1 MSKVQSVWSK
11 ADKFL
16 TLSRKIIINIA
27 TVVVLVVITFSLIG
41 GIGSF
46 FSEEESIS
54 TEDKILW
61 FKPVGVVVDSS
72 SSSSASFDA
81 LLLGSTDVQQHEL
94 EDLIKVLK
102 NAADDESLAAIYIN
116 VSELGM
122 YYASAFELANAV
134 KNIKDKG
141 KRVIAYGQNFGNNA
155 YLISSQANEIILNK
169 YGQVSSF
176 GFSRKREYVKD
187 LYENIKLNQHVFIA
201 GEWKT
206 GPENFTRNNMSEED
220 ITQWNE
226 FANPLWK
233 KMTDFMESGRNLDS
247 GTIQNYGDSFW
258 TSALDEPEVAQIAL
272 NEGLVDMVFTVEDL
286 RHWFFDEYPNKDND
300 KNKLP
305 DSISIYDYLSTIESE
320 ENDSK
325 NKIAVINI
333 EGAISTGESSYG
345 IAGSDTIVKN
355 IRKAIK
361 DDSVKALVLQVNS
374 PGGGVYPSELI
385 TNALNEF
392 KETNRPIV
400 SSMGDIA
407 ASGGVWVTT
416 LSDEIWA
423 KEETLTGSIGVYGV
437 LTTIENLYD
446 WAGVQ
451 VDGVSSTDAA
461 NWDNRFAMPE
471 NVTNAIQ
478 AGVDDI
484 YDKFVNKVSANRN
497 MRYEEVHAIAKGRIW
512 SGEKALQLGLID
524 KIGDLDDALE
534 SASNMA
540 EIDDFKV
547 VRYFKELDPFE
558 VFINE
563 LLDNLDIRFDFG
575 NRSKQILNL
584 LNSEYKFINKDKNV
598 DMVSFCF
605 ECEYFNTK

>member
-540 EIDDFKV
+540 EIDDYKV

-563 LLDNLDIRFDFG
+563 LLDNLDISFDFG

>member
-27 TVVVLVVITFSLIG
+27 TVVVLVVITFSLIS

-102 NAADDESLAAIYIN
+102 NAADDESLEAIYIN

-141 KRVIAYGQNFGNNA
+141 KRVIAYGQNYGNNA

-540 EIDDFKV
+540 EIDDYKV

-563 LLDNLDIRFDFG
+563 LLDNLDISFDFG

>member
-72 SSSSASFDA
+72 SSSSTSFDA

-540 EIDDFKV
+540 EIDDYKV

>member
-141 KRVIAYGQNFGNNA
+141 KRVIAYGQNYGNNA

>member
-1 MSKVQSVWSK
+1 
-11 ADKFL
+11 
-16 TLSRKIIINIA
+16 
-27 TVVVLVVITFSLIG
+27 
-41 GIGSF
+41 
-46 FSEEESIS
+46 
-54 TEDKILW
+54 
-61 FKPVGVVVDSS
+61 
-72 SSSSASFDA
+72 
-81 LLLGSTDVQQHEL
+81 
-94 EDLIKVLK
+94 
-102 NAADDESLAAIYIN
+102 
-116 VSELGM
+116 
-122 YYASAFELANAV
+122 
-134 KNIKDKG
+134 
-141 KRVIAYGQNFGNNA
+141 
-155 YLISSQANEIILNK
+155 
-169 YGQVSSF
+169 
-176 GFSRKREYVKD
+176 
-187 LYENIKLNQHVFIA
+187 
-201 GEWKT
+201 
-206 GPENFTRNNMSEED
+206 MSEED

>member
-141 KRVIAYGQNFGNNA
+141 KRVIAYGQNYGNNA

-497 MRYEEVHAIAKGRIW
+497 MPYEEIHAIAKGRIW

-540 EIDDFKV
+540 EIDDYKV